1 MEILLV
7 DDNLSLIKTLKLFL
21 KGEGHEV
28 RATACPLEAY
38 KMAEERQFDLLIADF
53 VMPEMDGI
61 ELIEKCVALN
71 SEMKAILITGHW
83 DRLDRDPS
91 ECTICV
97 TVLPKP
103 LDIDR
108 LMEEIKNFEETRQLQ

>member
-1 MEILLV
+1 MDILLV

-28 RATACPLEAY
+28 YATSCPLEAFRL
-38 KMAEERQFDLLIADF
+38 ASDRQFDLIITDL

-61 ELIEKCVALN
+61 ELIQKCLAIQ
-71 SEMKAILITGHW
+71 SSIKAILITGHW
-83 DRLDRDPS
+83 DRLEDQQVEQSPA
-91 ECTICV
+91 CLTI
-97 TVLPKP
+97 LPKP

-108 LMEEIKNFEETRQLQ
+108 LMDEIKNMQVVG

>member
-1 MEILLV
+1 MDILLV

-28 RATACPLEAY
+28 YATPCPLEAF
-38 KMAEERQFDLLIADF
+38 KLATERQFDLIIADL

-61 ELIEKCVALN
+61 ELIEKCTTIHSSL
-71 SEMKAILITGHW
+71 KAILITGHW
-83 DRLDRDPS
+83 DRLEAQQVTQCPA
-91 ECTICV
+91 CL

-108 LMEEIKNFEETRQLQ
+108 LMEEIKNMHVVG